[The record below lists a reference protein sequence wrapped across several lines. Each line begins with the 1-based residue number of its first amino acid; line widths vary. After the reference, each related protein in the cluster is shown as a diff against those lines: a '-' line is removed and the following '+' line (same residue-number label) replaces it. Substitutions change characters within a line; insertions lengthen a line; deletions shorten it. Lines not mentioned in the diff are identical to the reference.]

1 MVILR
6 DLRESTQ
13 LLFLYEVT
21 TRRHT
26 RLRTIAER
34 LGMTV
39 QGASDYAHG
48 LESEN
53 LVQVVNGEYRATKK
67 GVERLH
73 AQMRELR
80 EFVERA
86 RRELTVID
94 VASAIGATGVRA
106 GEAVGLF
113 MERGQLRAYAGR
125 DSPSR
130 GVAVFDGARGDD
142 VAVAELQG
150 IVELHPGRITIWRVP
165 SARSGGTRR
174 IRAAPPKG
182 GPFDLIGYLDA
193 VGQVA
198 ARKLGLRPT
207 AEFGVVPAAIEAAER
222 GLRVLLLSPEDR
234 VPEVVGA
241 IEEANRRLEEPIPY
255 ETFAIR

>member
-6 DLRESTQ
+6 DLRESTR

-21 TRRHT
+21 TQRHT

-39 QGASDYAHG
+39 QGASNYAHA
-48 LESEN
+48 LERED
-53 LVQVVNGEYRATKK
+53 LLQVVGGEYRATKK

-73 AQMRELR
+73 AQVRELR
-80 EFVERA
+80 EFVDRA
-86 RRELTVID
+86 RRELTVIN
-94 VASAIGATGVRA
+94 VASAVAATEIRA
-106 GEAVGLF
+106 GEPVGLF

-125 DSPSR
+125 ESPSR
-130 GVAVFDGARGDD
+130 GIAVFEGSRGED
-142 VAVAELQG
+142 VAIAELQG
-150 IVELHPGRITIWRVP
+150 IVELRPGRITIWRIP

-174 IRAAPPKG
+174 IRGPAPKG
-182 GPFDLIGYLDA
+182 GPFDVVGYLDA

-198 ARKLGLRPT
+198 ARRLGLRAT

-222 GLRVLLLSPEDR
+222 GLRVLVLAPEDR

-241 IEEANRRLEEPIPY
+241 IEEANRRLEDPIPY
-255 ETFAIR
+255 ETAAIR